1 MGEIGGKKS
10 VARDSKAYA
19 IKLIVFKDGGHGH
32 GNSVFALL
40 WGGIVGE
47 IQPQPWNAAEGAPLP
62 QHVLP
67 QFARRTA
74 LGVTA
79 RHDDNGNLTHT
90 CFSAQLQRLLECGL
104 APPLQLL
111 VRASV

>member
-10 VARDSKAYA
+10 VARDPKAYA
-19 IKLIVFKDGGHGH
+19 IKLIVFKYGGHGH

-40 WGGIVGE
+40 RAGIVGE
-47 IQPQPWNAAEGAPLP
+47 IQTQPRNAAEGAPLR

-67 QFARRTA
+67 QFARRTGFCVA
-74 LGVTA
+74 A
-79 RHDDNGNLTHT
+79 RHADDGNLTHT
-90 CFSAQLQRLLECGL
+90 CFSVQLQQLLECEL